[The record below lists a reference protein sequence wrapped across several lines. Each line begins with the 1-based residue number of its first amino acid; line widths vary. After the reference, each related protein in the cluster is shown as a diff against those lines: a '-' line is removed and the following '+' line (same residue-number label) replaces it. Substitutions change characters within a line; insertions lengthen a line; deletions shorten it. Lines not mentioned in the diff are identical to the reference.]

1 MRQIRVAQLLEIGV
15 RKGKNRLDLID
26 GEIVDRRD
34 VAELLHQ
41 SWAYKEVGPG
51 SKAFPVWAPQNLYI
65 LWRIGEDFGAQR
77 KTQCRKAA
85 RQVLQILRNHQR
97 RGKELLRLPR
107 RHVHGFPGL

>member
-51 SKAFPVWAPQNLYI
+51 SKAFPVWAPRNLYI
-65 LWRIGEDFGAQR
+65 LWGMGRILVPSGKPSAERRVAKSCKFCAIISGEE
-77 KTQCRKAA
+77 KS
-85 RQVLQILRNHQR
+85 
-97 RGKELLRLPR
+97 
-107 RHVHGFPGL
+107 